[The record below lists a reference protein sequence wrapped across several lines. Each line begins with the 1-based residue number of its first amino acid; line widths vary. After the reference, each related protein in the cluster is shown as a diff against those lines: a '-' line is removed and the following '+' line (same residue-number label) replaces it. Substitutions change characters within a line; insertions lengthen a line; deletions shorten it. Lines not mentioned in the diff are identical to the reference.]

1 MIQEGGVEWISKKA
15 KKKNSLKNPFLDNVE
30 WIPKN
35 LGCFIS
41 ADAKDNVKKEEI
53 KDLVV
58 VSFL

>member
-1 MIQEGGVEWISKKA
+1 MIQEGGVEGIHWKRKIQKE
-15 KKKNSLKNPFLDNVE
+15 NPFLDNVE